1 MFMRFALATLPFLAI
16 SGAALACGGA
26 PICTVA
32 DPTATPLN
40 IRKSPNG
47 SVVGT
52 AANGTQLEFIEH
64 QDVNGERWALVAR
77 FNAGELAS
85 DLGGAWVFGAYI
97 TCDGTTLGLP
107 AEPYSAGDVQAVS
120 CTVTDPTGSP
130 LNARYEPGG
139 EIDSTLRNG
148 TVVQAIA
155 QKQHA
160 GDQWVFVEKWSSDNA
175 VGWVFDAFMACEETE
190 SH

>member
-1 MFMRFALATLPFLAI
+1 MTLRFIGLVFPFLI
-16 SGAALACGGA
+16 LSEGAFACGGA

-32 DPTATPLN
+32 DPTDTPLN

-47 SVVGT
+47 PVVGT
-52 AANGTQLEFIEH
+52 AANGSQLEFIEH
-64 QDVNGERWALVAR
+64 QEVNGQRWALVAR
-77 FNAGELAS
+77 FNAGELLS

-97 TCDGTTLGLP
+97 ACDGTTLGLP
-107 AEPYSAGDVQAVS
+107 AEPYSAGNVPAVS
-120 CTVTDPTGSP
+120 CTVADPTGSP

-155 QKQHA
+155 QRQHA
-160 GDQWVFVEKWSSDNA
+160 GKQWVFVEKWSSDNA
-175 VGWVFDAFMACEETE
+175 VGWVFDAYMACEESE

>member
-1 MFMRFALATLPFLAI
+1 MTPRFIGLILPCLMLPA
-16 SGAALACGGA
+16 AALACGGA

-32 DPTATPLN
+32 DPTGTPLN
-40 IRKSPNG
+40 IRTSPNG
-47 SVVGT
+47 PVVST

-64 QDVNGERWALVAR
+64 QEVNGDRWALVAR
-77 FNAGELAS
+77 FNPGELSS

-107 AEPYSAGDVQAVS
+107 AEPYSAEEFQAVS

-130 LNARYEPGG
+130 LNARGEPGG
-139 EIDSTLRNG
+139 EIYATLRNG
-148 TVVQAIA
+148 TVVQAVA
-155 QKQHA
+155 QRQHA
-160 GDQWVFVEKWSSDNA
+160 GKQWVFVEKWASDNA
-175 VGWVFDAFMACEETE
+175 IGWVFDAYMACEEAE